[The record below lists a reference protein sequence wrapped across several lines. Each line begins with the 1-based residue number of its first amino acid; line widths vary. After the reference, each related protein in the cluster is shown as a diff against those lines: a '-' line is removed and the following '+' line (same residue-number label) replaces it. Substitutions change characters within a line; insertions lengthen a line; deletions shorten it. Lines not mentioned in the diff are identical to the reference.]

1 MDTTK
6 RPPPCTLKL
15 FRWPLIYSFTGYYN
29 LGAVRI
35 LQGKYSEAIPLL
47 QRSLSIRPT
56 ADALSNLGTAYF
68 QMQQYAESTANFEEA
83 VKLDQKNY
91 IKWGNRGDAYYWT
104 PGRRPEASNAYGTA
118 IALVEEDLRL
128 NPHDAQ
134 LLSYIFGFLPRN
146 AGRTKPALAILNAS
160 HRLQPRNP
168 DLLLTAAITSQQLG
182 ETNRALVR
190 SNRPSLWALRRRRF
204 ATHRTLIS
212 CMTIRDLSAQSAVL
226 IKKRGGRYAFL

>member
-1 MDTTK
+1 LTYARLPK
-6 RPPPCTLKL
+6 
-15 FRWPLIYSFTGYYN
+15 
-29 LGAVRI
+29 AH
-35 LQGKYSEAIPLL
+35 GKYSEAIPLL

-91 IKWGNRGDAYYWT
+91 IMWGNRGDAYYWT

-134 LLSYIFGFLPRN
+134 L
-146 AGRTKPALAILNAS
+146 PAT
-160 HRLQPRNP
+160 QC
-168 DLLLTAAITSQQLG
+168 G
-182 ETNRALVR
+182 ENKACPCY
-190 SNRPSLWALRRRRF
+190 S
-204 ATHRTLIS
+204 
-212 CMTIRDLSAQSAVL
+212 
-226 IKKRGGRYAFL
+226 